1 MPRRPHAVIGFV
13 VAIVVAT
20 VAACAPGPDA
30 TPDASPTSSGPASS
44 ATPQPTPRPVPGHE
58 VHGYVPYWEMDRG
71 IAAHVGTT
79 DLTTVALFSVTN
91 TRTGALDTKQNGYRR
106 IVGDVGR
113 QLIREARERGVRVEL
128 VFTSFG
134 RDRND
139 GFFADREL
147 QDATIASLAALVGD
161 LGLDGVNVDVEG
173 LDLLQVSAYGEFV
186 GRLRDALTA
195 VDPSD
200 RVSAATQA
208 SLGGAAMAA
217 AAAQAGVD
225 RVFLMGYDYRVNGSE
240 PGAIAPL
247 ERRDGEEKDLVWSL
261 DLYEALGVPVERTLL
276 GLPLYG
282 RAWPVTD
289 PLLGAPATGRGE
301 TWVPRRNLEIL
312 QDPSIVPTRDEV
324 EMVELYALAS
334 DGSSYPPASAPA
346 RSPSSGA
353 TPGPAATPSSGPATP
368 SAMPDDR
375 TWRAIYVD
383 SPATL
388 EAKLALA
395 NERGLAGAGFWAI
408 GYERG
413 LPGYT
418 DLIAR
423 FAAGD
428 PMEGEVPKR
437 PGETRA
443 LLTEG
448 VECGGV
454 AGPPADAVRVVSRRR
469 AIRCGEPG

>member
-13 VAIVVAT
+13 VAIVVAM

-30 TPDASPTSSGPASS
+30 TPDPSPTGAGPASS
-44 ATPQPTPRPVPGHE
+44 ATPLPTPRPTPGHE
-58 VHGYVPYWEMDRG
+58 VYGYVPYWEMDEA
-71 IAAHVGTT
+71 IAAHVRAT
-79 DLTTVALFSVTN
+79 DLTTLALFSVTN
-91 TRTGALDTKQNGYRR
+91 TRSGALDARQNGYRR

-134 RDRND
+134 RERND

-147 QDATIASLAALVGD
+147 QDATIASLVTLVGD

-173 LDLLQVSAYGEFV
+173 LDTLQVSAYGAFV
-186 GRLRDALTA
+186 GRLRDALA
-195 VDPSD
+195 AADPAD

-217 AAAQAGVD
+217 AAAQAGAD

-282 RAWPVTD
+282 RVWPVTD

-312 QDPSIVPTRDEV
+312 RDPSIVPTRDEIEV
-324 EMVELYALAS
+324 VELYALAS
-334 DGSSYPPASAPA
+334 DGSSYPPPSMPAASPSPGGTPAGPGSTPSASAG
-346 RSPSSGA
+346 SP
-353 TPGPAATPSSGPATP
+353 GPATP
-368 SAMPDDR
+368 SVSPDDR
-375 TWRAIYVD
+375 TWRAVYID

-388 EAKLALA
+388 APKLALA

-418 DLIAR
+418 ELIAR

-428 PMEGEVPKR
+428 PM
-437 PGETRA
+437 
-443 LLTEG
+443 
-448 VECGGV
+448 
-454 AGPPADAVRVVSRRR
+454 D
-469 AIRCGEPG
+469 